1 MRGINKVIILG
12 TLGKDPQVRQFPN
25 SGLTASVSMATSEVW
40 NDKNTGERQ
49 EKTEWHRVVF
59 NGRQAE
65 IAQQYLR
72 KGSKLYV
79 EGKLQTRSYTDQ
91 NGVERAITE
100 IIVLSMQIID
110 SPTQQSPQPQQGQ
123 NHQQQQT
130 NYQRQAPQQQY
141 TQNGYQL
148 NQGFVSHTSNDE
160 PDDEL
165 PF

>member
-110 SPTQQSPQPQQGQ
+110 SPTQQSPQP
-123 NHQQQQT
+123 
-130 NYQRQAPQQQY
+130 
-141 TQNGYQL
+141 
-148 NQGFVSHTSNDE
+148 
-160 PDDEL
+160 
-165 PF
+165 